1 VIVRR
6 DTSGELVGSGVLG
19 RLEVEVLDGHTID
32 GLSLVTERLGRQSV
46 DGLDALDDEVAILGG
61 ATVDVDSI
69 GMLLNS

>member
-1 VIVRR
+1 M
-6 DTSGELVGSGVLG
+6 LG

-69 GMLLNS
+69 GVLFVR